1 MMMVGGGYQ
10 LGVVCVVRLNSSL
23 VVRVVGCSTTMVL
36 KLIEMMVG
44 GGYQLGVV
52 CVVCLN
58 SSLVVRVVG
67 CSTTMVLKLIFEC
80 IELLS
85 LRLYI
90 SSVF

>member
-1 MMMVGGGYQ
+1 M
-10 LGVVCVVRLNSSL
+10 
-23 VVRVVGCSTTMVL
+23 
-36 KLIEMMVG
+36 MMVG